1 MKQNKSK
8 LKQAIKDAQTV
19 TQSGRSPTSTKKGP
33 GRVHVQGYGRKVRD
47 VVKGSMSGFI
57 SKTYKDFL

>member
-8 LKQAIKDAQTV
+8 LKQAIKDAQIV

-47 VVKGSMSGFI
+47 AMKDSIPGFI
-57 SKTYKDFL
+57 TATYKDFL